1 MFSFCIPTEF
11 VFGTGCFKELHKYN
25 LPGKK
30 ALIVITNGK
39 SIRNSGYL
47 AELENQLSLAGKEYE
62 VFDGITPNPTTDSIM
77 DAAKTAKDSACDF
90 IIGFGG
96 GSPMDSAK
104 LIALAAPILET
115 FGIIA
120 RKVRRKKA
128 ADESASSCRM
138 YFHHS
143 RNRFRSRQQW
153 YGHKSDHTRK
163 IGHRLPKSLPRSL
176 CCRPGINAF
185 RASSFNCLSRP

>member
-77 DAAKTAKDSACDF
+77 DAAKNREGLC
-90 IIGFGG
+90 
-96 GSPMDSAK
+96 
-104 LIALAAPILET
+104 LRL
-115 FGIIA
+115 
-120 RKVRRKKA
+120 
-128 ADESASSCRM
+128 
-138 YFHHS
+138 YY
-143 RNRFRSRQQW
+143 RFRR
-153 YGHKSDHTRK
+153 
-163 IGHRLPKSLPRSL
+163 RLPYGL
-176 CCRPGINAF
+176 G
-185 RASSFNCLSRP
+185 

>member
-25 LPGKK
+25 LPGKNF
-30 ALIVITNGK
+30 LIVITNGK

-104 LIALAAPILET
+104 LIALAATNPGNISD
-115 FGIIA
+115 IA
-120 RKVRRKKA
+120 EKGCRRKKA

-143 RNRFRSRQQW
+143 RNRFRSRQRWVWSQIR
-153 YGHKSDHTRK
+153 SHTK
-163 IGHRLPKSLPRSL
+163 NWASASKVSSPFSLL
-176 CCRPGINAF
+176 
-185 RASSFNCLSRP
+185 

>member
-96 GSPMDSAK
+96 GSPMG
-104 LIALAAPILET
+104 L
-115 FGIIA
+115 G
-120 RKVRRKKA
+120 
-128 ADESASSCRM
+128 
-138 YFHHS
+138 
-143 RNRFRSRQQW
+143 
-153 YGHKSDHTRK
+153 
-163 IGHRLPKSLPRSL
+163 
-176 CCRPGINAF
+176 
-185 RASSFNCLSRP
+185 

>member
-62 VFDGITPNPTTDSIM
+62 VFDGIIPNPTTDSIM

-90 IIGFGG
+90 VIGFGG

-104 LIALAAPILET
+104 LI
-115 FGIIA
+115 GDQS
-120 RKVRRKKA
+120 RKHLGLLPERLGRKKA

-163 IGHRLPKSLPRSL
+163 IGHRLSKSLPRSL